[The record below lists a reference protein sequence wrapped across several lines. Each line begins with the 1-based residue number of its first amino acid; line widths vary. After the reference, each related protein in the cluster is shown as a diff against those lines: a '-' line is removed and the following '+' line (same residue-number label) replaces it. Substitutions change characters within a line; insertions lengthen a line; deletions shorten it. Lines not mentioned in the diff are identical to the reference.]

1 MAINL
6 SGMFQNLGGATDAL
20 SKSIMGSPVPEDPMQ
35 RNAMQRMGVTNPLLQ
50 QFGQGLGTALG
61 QEMRSPDEQL
71 KAAMR
76 GVNLSDPRAL
86 LAMAD
91 KMKNIDPIS
100 AAKLVQAYETNQ
112 ASMASKNAASYSG
125 NDRFKDAEGNYYWA
139 TQQRTSQ
146 GPKMLVM
153 DLQGNV
159 VDPTTLK
166 GLQRVDADGLT
177 AAEKAEI
184 ERSKGFAEYD
194 AKFYSELQG
203 QIGASAAQDVNLKQL
218 EDLLVD
224 PAFEMSRLDQLAP
237 DFLASDNMLVF
248 RQLRNSLGLD
258 VIGSTTFGALSE
270 SELNI
275 ALATALPPIKDKAK
289 LLEWVKEK
297 RRLEK
302 VLRNEMLYATQLLRS
317 GKMSAD
323 QVRDK
328 MEERSSQNAKLSGSA
343 DVKLKPMT
351 YTKQQWETTKRTRNM
366 TDKELSD
373 YLRDNLQI
381 DAKVGG

>member
-71 KAAMR
+71 KAAMK

-139 TQQRTSQ
+139 TQQRTAQ

-194 AKFYSELQG
+194 AKLYSSWQD
-203 QIGASAAQDVNLKQL
+203 QIGSLADTDRSLQEMDTLLSDPNFEYSKL
-218 EDLLVD
+218 E
-224 PAFEMSRLDQLAP
+224 QLAP
-237 DFLASDNMLVF
+237 DLLQSDNMRVF
-248 RQLRNSLGLD
+248 NQIRNTLGLN
-258 VIGSTTFGALSE
+258 VIGSVTFGALSE
-270 SELNI
+270 GELNL
-275 ALATALPPIKDKAK
+275 ALSTALPGIRDKTK
-289 LLEWVKEK
+289 LREWVANK
-297 RRLEK
+297 REASRK
-302 VLRNEMLYATQLLRS
+302 LRMELSWATAQLRA
-317 GKMSAD
+317 GKSSD
-323 QVRDK
+323 QVR
-328 MEERSSQNAKLSGSA
+328 EEL
-343 DVKLKPMT
+343 M
-351 YTKQQWETTKRTRNM
+351 KRGEA
-366 TDKELSD
+366 TDTVQGKEVPGD
-373 YLRDNLQI
+373 EVQVFTQAEWNDTLRKRGLTSEQLTEILNSNGIKFKIQ
-381 DAKVGG
+381 

>member
-20 SKSIMGSPVPEDPMQ
+20 SKSIMGPALPTDPMQ
-35 RNAMQRMGVTNPLLQ
+35 MNAMQRRGVSNPLLQ

-71 KAAMR
+71 KAAMK

-125 NDRFKDAEGNYYWA
+125 NDRFKDADGNYYWA
-139 TQQRTSQ
+139 TQQRTAQ

-159 VDPTTLK
+159 VDPATLK

-177 AAEKAEI
+177 AAEKADI

-194 AKFYSELQG
+194 AKLYSSWQD
-203 QIGASAAQDVNLKQL
+203 QIGSLADTDRSLQEMDTLLSDPNFEYSKL
-218 EDLLVD
+218 E
-224 PAFEMSRLDQLAP
+224 QLAP
-237 DFLASDNMLVF
+237 DLLQSDNMRVF
-248 RQLRNSLGLD
+248 NQIRNTLGLN
-258 VIGSTTFGALSE
+258 VIGSVTFGALSE
-270 SELNI
+270 GELNL
-275 ALATALPPIKDKAK
+275 ALSTALPGIRDKAK
-289 LLEWVKEK
+289 LREWVANK
-297 RRLEK
+297 REASRK
-302 VLRNEMLYATQLLRS
+302 LRMELSWATAQLRA
-317 GKMSAD
+317 GKSSD
-323 QVRDK
+323 QVR
-328 MEERSSQNAKLSGSA
+328 EEL
-343 DVKLKPMT
+343 M
-351 YTKQQWETTKRTRNM
+351 KRGEA
-366 TDKELSD
+366 TDTVQGKEVPGD
-373 YLRDNLQI
+373 EVQVFTQAEWNDTLRKRGITSEQLTEILNSNGIKFKIQ
-381 DAKVGG
+381 

>member
-20 SKSIMGSPVPEDPMQ
+20 SKSIMGPALPTDPMQ
-35 RNAMQRMGVTNPLLQ
+35 MNAMQRRGVSNPLLQ

-71 KAAMR
+71 KAAMKD
-76 GVNLSDPRAL
+76 VNLSDPRAL

-125 NDRFKDAEGNYYWA
+125 NDRFKDADGNYYWA
-139 TQQRTSQ
+139 TQQRTAQ

-159 VDPTTLK
+159 VDPATLK

-177 AAEKAEI
+177 AAEKADI

-194 AKFYSELQG
+194 AKLYSSWQD
-203 QIGASAAQDVNLKQL
+203 QIGSLADTDRSLQEMDTLLSDPNFEYSKL
-218 EDLLVD
+218 E
-224 PAFEMSRLDQLAP
+224 QLAP
-237 DFLASDNMLVF
+237 DLLQSDNMRVF
-248 RQLRNSLGLD
+248 NQIRNTLGLN
-258 VIGSTTFGALSE
+258 VIGSVTFGALSE
-270 SELNI
+270 GELNL
-275 ALATALPPIKDKAK
+275 ALSTALPGIRDKAK
-289 LLEWVKEK
+289 LREWVADK
-297 RRLEK
+297 REASRK
-302 VLRNEMLYATQLLRS
+302 LRMELSWATAQLRA
-317 GKMSAD
+317 GKSSD
-323 QVRDK
+323 QVR
-328 MEERSSQNAKLSGSA
+328 EEL
-343 DVKLKPMT
+343 M
-351 YTKQQWETTKRTRNM
+351 KRGEA
-366 TDKELSD
+366 TDTVQGKEVPGD
-373 YLRDNLQI
+373 EVQIFTQTEWNDTLRKRGITSEQLTEILNSNGIKFKIQ
-381 DAKVGG
+381 